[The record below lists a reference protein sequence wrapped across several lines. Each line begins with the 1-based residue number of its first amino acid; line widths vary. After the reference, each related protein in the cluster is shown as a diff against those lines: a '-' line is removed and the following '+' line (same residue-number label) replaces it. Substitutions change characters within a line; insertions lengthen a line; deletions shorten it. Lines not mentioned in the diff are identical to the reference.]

1 MNGRFL
7 VAEWRRRWAGLRL
20 GLGAARRRLGESRRR
35 VEAAPRLQL
44 PLAAAR
50 NLLRNDATHMAAGL
64 AFYGIL
70 SLFPF
75 TAGLI
80 LLLSL
85 VLESATVQADVID
98 FFQTYLPGSAGVLQ
112 DNLRAVDNGRGAL
125 GTLSVVGLFWSTGAF
140 FTAMSRVV
148 NRAWGRPGARG
159 FFSVRLQQLW
169 LILLMALLFLI
180 SLAATGML
188 QALERFALPGAALLR
203 NDALNLAGRLLP
215 FGFTLA
221 IFLIIYKFIPEAPC
235 RWRYVWPGA
244 LLAAACFEA
253 AKSLFVFYLE
263 NFANLEL
270 VYGSLSSV
278 IALLVWSYA
287 SAFILIAG
295 AEFTAEY
302 HRRAVGN

>member
-1 MNGRFL
+1 M
-7 VAEWRRRWAGLRL
+7 
-20 GLGAARRRLGESRRR
+20 
-35 VEAAPRLQL
+35 
-44 PLAAAR
+44 
-50 NLLRNDATHMAAGL
+50 LRNDATHMAAGL

-80 LLLSL
+80 FLLSL
-85 VLESATVQADVID
+85 VLESPTVQADVID

-112 DNLRAVDNGRGAL
+112 DNISAVSNVQGVL
-125 GTLSVVGLFWSTGAF
+125 GTLSALGLFWSTGAF

-148 NRAWGRPGARG
+148 NRAWGVPHARP
-159 FFSVRLQQLW
+159 FFAVRLQQSG
-169 LILLMALLFLI
+169 LILLMGLLFLV
-180 SLAATGML
+180 SLAATGAL
-188 QALERFALPGAALLR
+188 QSLGRFDLPGAELLR
-203 NDALNLAGRLLP
+203 NDAVSLAGRLLP
-215 FGFTLA
+215 FAFTLC
-221 IFLIIYKFIPEAPC
+221 IFLIIYKFLPQAAA

-244 LLAAACFEA
+244 LLAAVCFEA

-263 NFANLEL
+263 NFANLER

-287 SAFILIAG
+287 SAYILIAG

-302 HRRAVGN
+302 HRRQLRIKN